1 MQSDPSSVI
10 PELMNP
16 CKSILKDNDL
26 NKLMFYNLFN
36 MTHTNMN

>member
-1 MQSDPSSVI
+1 MQSDPNSVN
-10 PELMNP
+10 PEFMNL
-16 CKSILKDNDL
+16 CESILKGNDL